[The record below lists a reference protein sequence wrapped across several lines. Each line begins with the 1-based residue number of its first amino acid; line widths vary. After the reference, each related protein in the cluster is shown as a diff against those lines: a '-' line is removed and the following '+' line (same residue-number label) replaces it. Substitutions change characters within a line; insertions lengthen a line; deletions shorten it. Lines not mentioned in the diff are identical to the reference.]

1 MLIAIAELNA
11 RTSNHVLQ
19 AHQQRTAAAV
29 TAEAAAAVEANL
41 VAAAGE
47 IGHLCSKT
55 NLPYSNSV
63 NLRSEQGDGI

>member
-47 IGHLCSKT
+47 
-55 NLPYSNSV
+55 NEPA
-63 NLRSEQGDGI
+63 RSQIMRDTLHSLIC